1 MVRLFALFED
11 GSRLTIHMLFG
22 LVLDPLRERDGS
34 VVCLMCM
41 EVSVR
46 WISYLLSQN
55 WPKYRRDLF
64 WKSGKRCTFLAVA
77 GKCGKSMSAECVAVI
92 FCPSG

>member
-1 MVRLFALFED
+1 MVGLFALFED
-11 GSRLTIHMLFG
+11 GSRLAIHMLFRPAF
-22 LVLDPLRERDGS
+22 DPLRERDGL

-46 WISYLLSQN
+46 WISYLLPQN

-64 WKSGKRCTFLAVA
+64 WKSGKMHFSCSSR
-77 GKCGKSMSAECVAVI
+77 
-92 FCPSG
+92 